1 MKISKKYIQL
11 LLLMFIPSLFFTAC
25 KEFFDPEQ
33 DIRVT
38 EDQIFNDWFE
48 YRSAEMGMYAMQQKL
63 TEQLFILGE
72 LRGDLVNITQNADAD
87 MVEIYNFKPSRDNKY
102 VSPVN
107 FFKLIS
113 QTNNLIKILQDKRP
127 EVTDPKSPVT
137 NFDRLY
143 GEALCMRAWAYFN
156 AVRIYGKIPFIHESL
171 TTIEETEAYVNSS
184 GTYID
189 SVQIVFGIDG
199 YNNDTLYN
207 QAIPLEKR
215 VFDQAMVI
223 DYFTR
228 ELETKVKA
236 VGVNHALNNND
247 ITWEVTIWNAHAMNA
262 LLGIMYL
269 TEGDLTK
276 AANYLEKIIYFSS
289 SNNRYHLDNSFANN
303 NWRNIFTNIDI
314 REHILT
320 IWYNKS
326 NLQQNNFQTFFEP
339 RGPHKY
345 MLKPSRQAILYW
357 ETIWD
362 NFLVT
367 GNNDQPWNA
376 VTTTKGTPGDFNR
389 GYNSSYAY
397 MRNNEVLDNTSI
409 RTMLNLKSVGDYRSA
424 NTIIAD
430 VDTVIWKYSVGK
442 DVYAQDANFIVYRA
456 AGVHLWLAEV
466 YAYWAFQ
473 RQQGIGTFIT
483 NAINL
488 INNGANYS
496 TSSSRPQRGVRGRV
510 GFADRTYNGYTLL
523 SDDDLKI
530 GNIIYNRDPFTN
542 EIIGYKDFTTDF
554 FGLQQYLEEQILE
567 ERAREL
573 AFEGERFYDL
583 VRIAKRRNDPSLL
596 AKMVSEKFPVAQRQE
611 MYNLLLDEKNW
622 YINYFD

>member
-11 LLLMFIPSLFFTAC
+11 LLVLIPMVFIVSCKDFFNPDQ
-25 KEFFDPEQ
+25 E
-33 DIRVT
+33 IRVT
-38 EDQIFNDWFE
+38 EDQIFKDWFE
-48 YRSAEMGMYAMQQKL
+48 YRSAELGMYAMQQKL

-72 LRGDLVNITQNADAD
+72 LRGDLVNITENADAD
-87 MVEIYNFKPSRDNKY
+87 MVEIYNFKPSRENKY
-102 VSPVN
+102 ASPSN

-113 QTNNLIKILQDKRP
+113 LSNNLIKILQEKHP
-127 EVTDPKSPVT
+127 EVTDPNSPA
-137 NFDRLY
+137 NNYDRLY

-156 AVRIYGKIPFIHESL
+156 AVRIYGKVPFIHESL
-171 TTIEETEAYVNSS
+171 TSFDETQAYINST

-189 SVQIVFGIDG
+189 SVYIVFGIDG
-199 YNNDTLYN
+199 YSNDTLYN
-207 QAIPLEKR
+207 QAIQLEKMY
-215 VFDQAMVI
+215 FDQSMVI
-223 DYFTR
+223 DYFTK

-236 VGVNHALNNND
+236 VGVDHALNNND
-247 ITWEVTIWNAHAMNA
+247 NTWEATVWSVHAKNS

-269 TEGDLTK
+269 TEGNLAK
-276 AANYLEKIIYFSS
+276 AAYYFEKIIYFSS
-289 SNNRYHLDNSFANN
+289 DNNRFQLDNSFATDK
-303 NWRNIFTNIDI
+303 WKNIFTGIDI
-314 REHILT
+314 REHIFT

-326 NLQQNNFQTFFEP
+326 NQQQNNFQTFFEP
-339 RGPHKY
+339 RSPHKY
-345 MLKPSRQAILYW
+345 MLKPSRQAVLKW

-362 NFLVT
+362 NYLVS

-376 VTTTKGTPGDFNR
+376 VTTNKGMPGDFNR
-389 GYNSSYAY
+389 GYNASYVY
-397 MRNNEVLDNTSI
+397 MRNNEVLDNVSI
-409 RTMLNLKSVGDYRSA
+409 RTMLNLKSVGDTRSA

-430 VDTVIWKYSVGK
+430 VDTVIWKYSIGK
-442 DVYAQDANFIVYRA
+442 DVYAQDANFVVYRA

-466 YAYWAFQ
+466 YAFWAFQ
-473 RQQGIGTFIT
+473 RQQGVGVFIT

-488 INNGANYS
+488 VNNGANYS
-496 TSSSRPQRGVRGRV
+496 TSSTRPQRGVRGRV

-530 GNIIYNRDPFTN
+530 GNIVYKRDPITN
-542 EIIGYKDFTTDF
+542 QVIGYTDYTTNF
-554 FGLQQYLEEQILE
+554 FGLQQYFEEQILN

-583 VRIAKRRNDPSLL
+583 VRIAKRRNDPSFL
-596 AKMVSEKFPVAQRQE
+596 AKIVSEKFPVDQREE